1 LCCTCKNR
9 IKVAAR
15 SEKKTQKKTPLQKTG
30 WSETLQQVD
39 KKEVL
44 VAYFKLDFTAF
55 HKNNFAAYFTGCHI
69 FGRKCWLKSI
79 KSQF

>member
-1 LCCTCKNR
+1 LWCTCKNR

-15 SEKKTQKKTPLQKTG
+15 TEKKRKKNTPAKNRVVRNTA
-30 WSETLQQVD
+30 TFD

-55 HKNNFAAYFTGCHI
+55 HKNNFAAYTLQDVI
-69 FGRKCWLKSI
+69 FLAGYVG
-79 KSQF
+79 